1 MPIDV
6 KNSFQRP
13 SSLFYYS
20 QINPS
25 NEYYYFKIKEEEEEE
40 EERRR
45 KNERRYRNML
55 FLYSKCRAMQYNINN
70 NNYYNNQPRPFPL
83 YITSNSI
90 QQTTIPNQYFTINSN
105 LQTSNSTRY
114 FMHLNFINAKDV

>member
-1 MPIDV
+1 MVYDKYGSQPYQKILSQNTESMPIDV

-45 KNERRYRNML
+45 KNERRYRKYA
-55 FLYSKCRAMQYNINN
+55 FS
-70 NNYYNNQPRPFPL
+70 
-83 YITSNSI
+83 
-90 QQTTIPNQYFTINSN
+90 
-105 LQTSNSTRY
+105 
-114 FMHLNFINAKDV
+114 V